1 MKKIEIRKLEVYK
14 LQSNRF
20 KNKSIFINISNQE
33 VFEEKD
39 WQLCP
44 SDLEKEIIRQ
54 LNSIIAEFISLSIE
68 ESKEFLIG
76 FFVNQINLP
85 IGVNGSIIFRNLD
98 SFIFSDNG
106 EKVFYKLS
114 GHNDFFAINLPDH
127 QKTFISEF
135 FNRTRKFIHS

>member
-1 MKKIEIRKLEVYK
+1 METKVRKVDVFKLESRK
-14 LQSNRF
+14 F
-20 KNKSIFINISNQE
+20 KGKFVSINISNQE

-68 ESKEFLIG
+68 ESRKFLIG

-135 FNRTRKFIHS
+135 FNRTRKFIYS